1 MEIEQLLNKSAF
13 DVITDAIANRDE
25 KIILGISSGLIVATG
40 DGIKA
45 NEQYC
50 LDNNIPILPF
60 PNSGGC
66 IVIYPDDIVCGLLTR
81 QTDNDFVV
89 RLLRLFANWLKKHG
103 VSAEFTGNDVLIDGK
118 YKVASGSATVFENN
132 FAYMP
137 IHISMRV
144 DLEQIKN
151 ICNKPM
157 VKIPKGLEDYGFT
170 AYQVK
175 KAVEMLLEIMQG
187 GAYA

>member
-1 MEIEQLLNKSAF
+1 MEIVELLNDTAF
-13 DVITDAIANRDE
+13 NVIAEAIKNEEE
-25 KIILGISSGLIVATG
+25 KVILGISSGLVVATG

-66 IVIYPDDIVCGLLTR
+66 IVIYPDDIVCGILTK
-81 QTDNDFVV
+81 NVVSDFVV
-89 RLLRLFANWLKKHG
+89 RFLNTFSDWLKTQG
-103 VSAEFTGNDVLIDGK
+103 LDAEFTGNDVLIDGK
-118 YKVASGSATVFENN
+118 YKVASGSLKIFDNN
-132 FAYMP
+132 FAYLP
-137 IHISMRV
+137 VHISMQV
-144 DLEQIKN
+144 DLEQIQN

-170 AYQVK
+170 SEQIRDAVK
-175 KAVEMLLEIMQG
+175 TIIEDLVDEQF
-187 GAYA
+187 

>member
-1 MEIEQLLNKSAF
+1 MEIQELYNKSAF
-13 DVITDAIANRDE
+13 DVITNAIANKDE
-25 KIILGISSGLIVATG
+25 KIILGISSGLIVAMG

-66 IVIYPDDIVCGLLTR
+66 IVIYPDDIVCALLTKDV
-81 QTDNDFVV
+81 TNTFV
-89 RLLRLFANWLKKHG
+89 LRFLELFANWLRKHRLN
-103 VSAEFTGNDVLIDGK
+103 AEFTGNDILIDGQ
-118 YKVASGSATVFENN
+118 YKVASGSVATFNSD

-144 DLEQIKN
+144 DLEQIKS

-157 VKIPKGLEDYGFT
+157 VKIPKGLEDYGFNP
-170 AYQVK
+170 YQIK
-175 KAVEMLLEIMQG
+175 DAVVMLLEIMQG
-187 GAYA
+187 GVYA

>member
-1 MEIEQLLNKSAF
+1 MEIVELLNETAF
-13 DVITDAIANRDE
+13 DVITDAIANKDE
-25 KIILGISSGLIVATG
+25 KIILGISSGLIVAMG

-66 IVIYPDDIVCGLLTR
+66 IVIYPDDIICGILTK
-81 QTDNDFVV
+81 DVV
-89 RLLRLFANWLKKHG
+89 TPFAVRMLERFADWLKTQG
-103 VSAEFTGNDVLIDGK
+103 LNAEFTGNDVLIDGK
-118 YKVASGSATVFENN
+118 YKVASGSIAVFNN
-132 FAYMP
+132 EFAYAP
-137 IHISMRV
+137 IHISMQV

-157 VKIPKGLEDYGFT
+157 VKVPKGLSEYGFDKDEIREVT
-170 AYQVK
+170 AEILHK
-175 KAVEMLLEIMQG
+175 LLLIND
-187 GAYA
+187 